1 MSSVPV
7 ECLKS
12 AAECRI
18 ILFTVQNCFS
28 SSKGIYYPRKTNRIL
43 SQRVIHVPI
52 LLRLRSNK
60 PNAYTSTHTYSGTYT
75 STYTGTYA
83 GAYAGTYAGTY
94 SSAYASAS
102 SEWVGPVDGVES
114 LFPGVRGLW
123 EEVQNQ
129 ALSGWDMV
137 SNSELILKAITSL
150 PILLISSRIYGVRC
164 SCWNV
169 RKVRVWDLYLVSCCF
184 GCWDR
189 RWYCTGSSLWCFQC
203 RLT

>member
-28 SSKGIYYPRKTNRIL
+28 SSKGIYYPRKTNLIL

-60 PNAYTSTHTYSGTYT
+60 PNAYTSTHTYSGTYAGTYT
-75 STYTGTYA
+75 STYAGTYA

-94 SSAYASAS
+94 TSAYSSAYASAS
-102 SEWVGPVDGVES
+102 SE
-114 LFPGVRGLW
+114 
-123 EEVQNQ
+123 
-129 ALSGWDMV
+129 
-137 SNSELILKAITSL
+137 
-150 PILLISSRIYGVRC
+150 
-164 SCWNV
+164 
-169 RKVRVWDLYLVSCCF
+169 
-184 GCWDR
+184 
-189 RWYCTGSSLWCFQC
+189 
-203 RLT
+203 